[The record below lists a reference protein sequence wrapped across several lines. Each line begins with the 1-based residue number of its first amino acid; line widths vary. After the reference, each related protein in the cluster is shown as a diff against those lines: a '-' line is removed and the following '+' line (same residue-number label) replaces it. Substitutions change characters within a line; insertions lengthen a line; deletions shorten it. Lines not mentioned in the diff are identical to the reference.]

1 MAVLISTWW
10 SVCPIHQHCLDGLHD
25 DDEASDGDDNAV
37 ALASCDH
44 QNHGNYIIYESTGS
58 VKTQNCASAHDS
70 SANVPSAHVSLIANA
85 LSAQRRRSKSG
96 SIIVDAV

>member
-25 DDEASDGDDNAV
+25 DDEASDGDDNDV
-37 ALASCDH
+37 ALASGDH

-58 VKTQNCASAHDS
+58 VNTKNCASAHDS
-70 SANVPSAHVSLIANA
+70 SANVPSAHVS
-85 LSAQRRRSKSG
+85 
-96 SIIVDAV
+96 SI